1 MYKYKVYNSL
11 TTSPSKIENC
21 NNKSI
26 VDFVKKSYSNLIKR
40 VINFIGDG
48 KFYNCFEVYDE
59 NNKLIF
65 QSQQINQL
73 KHKNYYVKYLSNT
86 SKTFSIKLIDESKIT
101 IFEKTTFSFFNKEF
115 EIQNNVGDWAYII
128 DKDQG
133 KKIARSKNPVTEPVS
148 VYFELLDESYKENEI
163 LFLGTLH
170 TYLYGG

>member
-11 TTSPSKIENC
+11 TTSPLKIENC

-26 VDFVKKSYSNLIKR
+26 VGFVKKSYSNLIKR

-48 KFYNCFEVYDE
+48 KFYNSFEIYDE

-73 KHKNYYVKYLSNT
+73 KHKNYYVKYLSNA

-101 IFEKTTFSFFNKEF
+101 IFEKATFSFFNKEF

-133 KKIARSKNPVTEPVS
+133 KKIARSKNPITEPVS

-163 LFLGTLH
+163 LFLGILH

>member
-26 VDFVKKSYSNLIKR
+26 VGSVKKSYSNLIKR

-65 QSQQINQL
+65 QSQQINQF
-73 KHKNYYVKYLSNT
+73 KHKNYYVKYLTNT
-86 SKTFSIKLIDESKIT
+86 SNTFSIKLIDESKIK
-101 IFEKTTFSFFNKEF
+101 IFEKATFSFL
-115 EIQNNVGDWAYII
+115 I
-128 DKDQG
+128 
-133 KKIARSKNPVTEPVS
+133 KNLKFKTM
-148 VYFELLDESYKENEI
+148 
-163 LFLGTLH
+163 
-170 TYLYGG
+170 